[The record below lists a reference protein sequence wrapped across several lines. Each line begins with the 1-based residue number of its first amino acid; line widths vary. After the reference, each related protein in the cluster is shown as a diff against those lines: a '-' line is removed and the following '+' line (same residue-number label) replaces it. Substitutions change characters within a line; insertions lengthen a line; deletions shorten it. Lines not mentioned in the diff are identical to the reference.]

1 MRCRSLNPTQKFASR
16 IFEVLLLD
24 LFHNVRFND
33 IADLDVVVLFEAQA
47 ALVALRDFLD
57 GVLEAL
63 ERGEVTLVDEMP
75 SRTIRT
81 SHARWILPSVT

>member
-33 IADLDVVVLFEAQA
+33 IADLNVVVLFEAQA

-63 ERGEVTLVDEMP
+63 ERGEVTMP
-75 SRTIRT
+75 SRTMRT